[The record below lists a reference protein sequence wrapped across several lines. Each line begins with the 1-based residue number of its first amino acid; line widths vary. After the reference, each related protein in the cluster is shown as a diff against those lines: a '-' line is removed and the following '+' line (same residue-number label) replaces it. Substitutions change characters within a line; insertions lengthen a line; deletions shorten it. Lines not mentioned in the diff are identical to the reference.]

1 MVSASSDATVR
12 VWDAK
17 SCDCLVTFRPPQSSA
32 GAEASI
38 SSVHFNPQ
46 NLEQLVVC
54 PRASTIYV
62 MTMQVIL
69 RWRGRGAALFPSA
82 QQLQGS
88 ASFAAFVSHILMP
101 CMLLARIAQAKQN
114 GSLLFGAVL
123 RHSMVCFRLRVSTSC
138 SQEGFRLL
146 ECIAFPHAGSGGAL
160 VPVREAD
167 RG

>member
-1 MVSASSDATVR
+1 MR

-17 SCDCLVTFRPPQSSA
+17 SCDCLVTFRPPQASA

-69 RWRGRGAALFPSA
+69 HNARPAMLSSA
-82 QQLQGS
+82 Q
-88 ASFAAFVSHILMP
+88 
-101 CMLLARIAQAKQN
+101 
-114 GSLLFGAVL
+114 
-123 RHSMVCFRLRVSTSC
+123 
-138 SQEGFRLL
+138 
-146 ECIAFPHAGSGGAL
+146 
-160 VPVREAD
+160 
-167 RG
+167 

>member
-1 MVSASSDATVR
+1 MPQLPPLCWAEAAKSWHQGLLHSTAASHMLRPLWWARDLQLRRLLAGKKSHHDSSLQVVSASSDATVR

-69 RWRGRGAALFPSA
+69 R
-82 QQLQGS
+82 
-88 ASFAAFVSHILMP
+88 
-101 CMLLARIAQAKQN
+101 
-114 GSLLFGAVL
+114 
-123 RHSMVCFRLRVSTSC
+123 
-138 SQEGFRLL
+138 
-146 ECIAFPHAGSGGAL
+146 
-160 VPVREAD
+160 
-167 RG
+167 

>member
-17 SCDCLVTFRPPQSSA
+17 TCNCLVTFRPPQSSA

-46 NLEQLVVC
+46 NVEQLMVC

-69 RWRGRGAALFPSA
+69 QRGGRVRGQPYLYQLSDCQGVPDMQRLF
-82 QQLQGS
+82 
-88 ASFAAFVSHILMP
+88 HILTL
-101 CMLLARIAQAKQN
+101 CMRFSFGLAQIA
-114 GSLLFGAVL
+114 
-123 RHSMVCFRLRVSTSC
+123 
-138 SQEGFRLL
+138 
-146 ECIAFPHAGSGGAL
+146 
-160 VPVREAD
+160 
-167 RG
+167 